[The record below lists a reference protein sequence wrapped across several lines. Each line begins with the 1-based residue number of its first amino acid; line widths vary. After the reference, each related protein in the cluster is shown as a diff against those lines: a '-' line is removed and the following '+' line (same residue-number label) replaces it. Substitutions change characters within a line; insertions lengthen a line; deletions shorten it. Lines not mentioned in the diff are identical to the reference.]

1 MHSCSRRTGPPACT
15 PALATG
21 RLRRRRPT
29 TARAR
34 QQLTSRPK
42 SGSIQPGDLKWQATV
57 VRRSVRSAQML
68 PSTKEPVMAEVL
80 LRHPDPRSADRVAR
94 FLREQGIEVSSIG
107 AASLS
112 IYSDQDRF
120 EHVFQTSLESTTP
133 SSPPQGIY
141 DFG

>member
-1 MHSCSRRTGPPACT
+1 M
-15 PALATG
+15 
-21 RLRRRRPT
+21 
-29 TARAR
+29 
-34 QQLTSRPK
+34 QQY
-42 SGSIQPGDLKWQATV
+42 G
-57 VRRSVRSAQML
+57 
-68 PSTKEPVMAEVL
+68 KELVMAEVL
-80 LRHPDPRSADRVAR
+80 LRRPDPSVANKVAR

-141 DFG
+141 DFGPLEHAAFEVTQPGEITIPDQIADEVEGIYLQQPPRLF